1 MREPAGSMGK
11 VLSPGDVIK
20 GRKRPSDEDGGSSG
34 TTSRDHVAE
43 LSDLHKT
50 SKASEDLTP

>member
-1 MREPAGSMGK
+1 MVGSMGK